1 MEIITLM
8 VNEFPLSDRA
18 IRNGNGYMDFCPAH
32 PNTNTPALSIAYKD
46 GRLLLHCFAGCKFED
61 IISCV
66 QRNGSRNYIPIYE
79 NRNLNRFPKNV
90 LSNVNI
96 FNIWNNSNPI
106 LKHSPIDI
114 YLRDRNLSNYRLA
127 SDLRYHPK
135 LYLNGNHYHA
145 LIAGVNYLGMIT
157 AIHRTFIHSNGKAVT
172 YNNGKKYKKSWGK
185 LKGGA
190 IRLVNNNPSNLYVSE
205 GIESALSY
213 MKVHINYI
221 GDKSIWAGISASNMM
236 NLQLPSKAGNLHLI
250 PDNDPTGL
258 SASYHLMER
267 ASKLGWKTFEH
278 CPQTKG
284 YDWNDE
290 LIKKEYING

>member
-1 MEIITLM
+1 MEITTPM

-32 PNTNTPALSIAYKD
+32 PNTNTPALSIAYKN

-66 QRNGSRNYIPIYE
+66 QNNGSRNHTPIYKD
-79 NRNLNRFPKNV
+79 RNLNKFPKD
-90 LSNVNI
+90 SNFNSKI
-96 FNIWNNSNPI
+96 CNIWSESKPI
-106 LKHSPIDI
+106 LNRSSIDT
-114 YLRDRNLSNYRLA
+114 YFKNRGLSNYKVA
-127 SDLRYHPK
+127 CDLRHHEK
-135 LYLNGNHYHA
+135 LFLKSRYFHG
-145 LIAGVNYLGMIT
+145 IVAGVNYLGKII
-157 AIHRTFIHSNGKAVT
+157 AIHRTFIHKNGTAVT
-172 YNNGKKYKKSWGK
+172 DKNNKKYKKSLGH
-185 LKGGA
+185 LLGGA
-190 IRLVNNNPSNLYVSE
+190 IRLIDNNQSNLYVSE

-213 MKVHINYI
+213 MKLHLNYFY
-221 GDKSIWAGISASNMM
+221 DKSVWVGISASNMR
-236 NLQLPSKAGNLHLI
+236 NLELPKKVGRLHMI

-258 SASYHLMER
+258 AASYDLMER

-278 CPQTKG
+278 CPQTYG